1 MSTFDVR
8 GRYDQYIV
16 ESVPAS
22 KGGVGSIHRTTDPR
36 WVYKQYFESAKAP
49 SLQHLDRLIG
59 IGRDVLIR
67 DGRKPGETPESSVN
81 WPIDVSVD
89 ANEVVQ
95 GVILPAI
102 PPSLFN
108 EYDSVRGLEFL
119 VMARANPPSAKG
131 RVALLLRMAEILNF
145 IDSRGLVH
153 GDINGK
159 NLAWAITPAPI
170 MYLIDCDGMVPQD
183 PPPDQGVQAMGW
195 TDPRV
200 IDHLIPAHD
209 KYSDWYCL
217 ALAMYRGLL
226 LTSGKLDSKRPDG
239 SWPEPSAIPADLDP
253 GIAELLRRGLCDPLH
268 PGARPRPADW
278 VKGLINAFLDHGRFD
293 EVATQKLDE
302 LSVVALAKP
311 GFTPLPSTDWSQFL
325 PATSASQPPLQV
337 RPQNVPVG
345 RSRPTRCGQPSRH
358 VRRRRPLTLRPA
370 RLRRRTGPSAGR
382 PRGRPGHRGRGLV
395 ASARLAVLRVLAR
408 HRARIFGVALFQ
420 LRGLPG
426 RFPVA
431 TVRRNTLYAYGAIAL
446 ITTLIPVIA
455 NAH

>member
-8 GRYDQYIV
+8 GRYDQYTV
-16 ESVPAS
+16 ESVPVS
-22 KGGVGSIHRTTDPR
+22 KGGVGSIHQTTDPR
-36 WVYKQYFESAKAP
+36 WVYKHYFESAKAP
-49 SLQHLDRLIG
+49 SLQHLDQLIG

-67 DGRKPGETPESSVN
+67 DGRRPGQTPESSVN
-81 WPIDVSVD
+81 WPVDVSVD
-89 ANEVVQ
+89 VNDAVR

-102 PPSLFN
+102 PPSLYN

-119 VMARANPPSAKG
+119 VMARANPPAAKG

-183 PPPDQGVQAMGW
+183 PPPDHGVQAMGW

-226 LTSGKLDSKRPDG
+226 LTSGKLDSKRTDG
-239 SWPEPSAIPADLDP
+239 SWPEPKAIPADLDP
-253 GIAELLRRGLCDPLH
+253 GIATLLRRGLGDPLD
-268 PGARPRPADW
+268 PTVRPRPAEW
-278 VKGLINAFLDHGRFD
+278 VKGLVSVFLDHGRFD
-293 EVATQKLDE
+293 EAATQKLDQ

-311 GFTPLPSTDWSQFL
+311 TFTPLPSTDWSQFL
-325 PATSASQPPLQV
+325 PATSASQPPQQV
-337 RPQNVPVG
+337 RPVVP
-345 RSRPTRCGQPSRH
+345 
-358 VRRRRPLTLRPA
+358 LRPA
-370 RLRRRTGPSAGR
+370 PAAPLPPACPPPPTYR
-382 PRGRPGHRGRGLV
+382 PVPQVGGVAARAIEGGTWWHLRGLLCCLFV
-395 ASARLAVLRVLAR
+395 PVIALGY
-408 HRARIFGVALFQ
+408 IGVALYQ
-420 LRGLPG
+420 LRDLSDG
-426 RFPVA
+426 FPVA
-431 TVRRNTLYAYGAIAL
+431 TVRRNALYAYAAIAL
-446 ITTLIPVIA
+446 IPLIIIA
-455 NAH
+455 SSH

>member
-8 GRYDQYIV
+8 GRYDQYTV
-16 ESVPAS
+16 ESVPIS

-36 WVYKQYFESAKAP
+36 WVYKHYFESAKAP

-81 WPIDVSVD
+81 WPVDVSVD
-89 ANEVVQ
+89 ANEAVQ

-145 IDSRGLVH
+145 VDSRGLVH

-159 NLAWAITPAPI
+159 NGLGHCACADHVPDRLRRNGPPGSAAGSGCSGHGLDRSAGHRSPHPRARQVQRLVLPRAGHVPRSSAHLRQARFETARRKLA
-170 MYLIDCDGMVPQD
+170 
-183 PPPDQGVQAMGW
+183 
-195 TDPRV
+195 
-200 IDHLIPAHD
+200 
-209 KYSDWYCL
+209 
-217 ALAMYRGLL
+217 
-226 LTSGKLDSKRPDG
+226 
-239 SWPEPSAIPADLDP
+239 EPKAIPADLDP
-253 GIAELLRRGLCDPLH
+253 GIATLLRRGLGDPLD
-268 PGARPRPADW
+268 PVVRPRPAEW

-293 EVATQKLDE
+293 EAATQKLDQ

-311 GFTPLPSTDWSQFL
+311 TFTPLPSTDWSQFL
-325 PATSASQPPLQV
+325 PATSASQPPQPALPQQVPV
-337 RPQNVPVG
+337 RPQPV
-345 RSRPTRCGQPSRH
+345 SPVRPAIP
-358 VRRRRPLTLRPA
+358 LRPA
-370 RLRRRTGPSAGR
+370 PPPPTAPACPPPPAYR
-382 PRGRPGHRGRGLV
+382 PVPQVGGVAARAIEGGTWWHLRGLV
-395 ASARLAVLRVLAR
+395 CCLFLPVIALPYV
-408 HRARIFGVALFQ
+408 GVALYQ
-420 LRGLPG
+420 LRDLSD

-431 TVRRNTLYAYGAIAL
+431 TVRRNTLYAYAAIAFISFI
-446 ITTLIPVIA
+446 ITIA
-455 NAH
+455 SSH

>member
-8 GRYDQYIV
+8 GRYDQYTV
-16 ESVPAS
+16 ESVPVS
-22 KGGVGSIHRTTDPR
+22 KGGVGSIHQTTDPR
-36 WVYKQYFESAKAP
+36 WVYKHYFESAKAP
-49 SLQHLDRLIG
+49 SLQHLDQLIG

-67 DGRKPGETPESSVN
+67 DGRRPGQTPESSVN
-81 WPIDVSVD
+81 WPVDVSVD
-89 ANEVVQ
+89 VNEAVR

-102 PPSLFN
+102 PPSLYN

-119 VMARANPPSAKG
+119 VMARANPPAAKG

-183 PPPDQGVQAMGW
+183 PPPDHGVQAMGW

-226 LTSGKLDSKRPDG
+226 LTSGKLDSKRTDG
-239 SWPEPSAIPADLDP
+239 SWPEPKAIPADLDP
-253 GIAELLRRGLCDPLH
+253 GIATLLRRGLGDPLD
-268 PGARPRPADW
+268 PTVRPRPAEW
-278 VKGLINAFLDHGRFD
+278 VKGLVSVFLDHGRFD
-293 EVATQKLDE
+293 EAATQKLDQ

-311 GFTPLPSTDWSQFL
+311 TFTPLPSTDWSQFL
-325 PATSASQPPLQV
+325 PATSASQPPQQV
-337 RPQNVPVG
+337 RPVVP
-345 RSRPTRCGQPSRH
+345 
-358 VRRRRPLTLRPA
+358 LRPA
-370 RLRRRTGPSAGR
+370 PAAPLPPACPPPPTYR
-382 PRGRPGHRGRGLV
+382 PVPQVGGVAARAIEGGTWWHLRGLLCCLFV
-395 ASARLAVLRVLAR
+395 PVIALGY
-408 HRARIFGVALFQ
+408 IGVALYQ
-420 LRGLPG
+420 LRDLSDG
-426 RFPVA
+426 FPVA
-431 TVRRNTLYAYGAIAL
+431 TVRRNALYAYAAIAL
-446 ITTLIPVIA
+446 IPLIIIA
-455 NAH
+455 SSH

>member
-8 GRYDQYIV
+8 GRYDQYTV
-16 ESVPAS
+16 ESVPVS

-36 WVYKQYFESAKAP
+36 WVYKHYFESAKTP
-49 SLQHLDRLIG
+49 SLQHLDQLIG

-67 DGRKPGETPESSVN
+67 DGRRPGQTPESSVN
-81 WPIDVSVD
+81 WPVDVSVD
-89 ANEVVQ
+89 VNDAVR

-102 PPSLFN
+102 PPSLYN

-119 VMARANPPSAKG
+119 VMARANPPAAKG

-183 PPPDQGVQAMGW
+183 PPPDHGVQAMGW

-226 LTSGKLDSKRPDG
+226 LTSGKLDSKRTDG
-239 SWPEPSAIPADLDP
+239 SWPEPKAIPADLDP
-253 GIAELLRRGLCDPLH
+253 GIATLLRRGLGDPLD
-268 PGARPRPADW
+268 PTVRPRPAEW
-278 VKGLINAFLDHGRFD
+278 VKGLVSVFLDHGRFD
-293 EVATQKLDE
+293 EAATQKLDQ

-311 GFTPLPSTDWSQFL
+311 TFTPLPSTDWSQFL
-325 PATSASQPPLQV
+325 PATSASQPPQQV
-337 RPQNVPVG
+337 RPVRPVVP
-345 RSRPTRCGQPSRH
+345 
-358 VRRRRPLTLRPA
+358 LRPA
-370 RLRRRTGPSAGR
+370 PAAPLPPACPPPPTYR
-382 PRGRPGHRGRGLV
+382 PVPQVGGVAARAIEGGTWWHLRGLLCCLFV
-395 ASARLAVLRVLAR
+395 PVIALGY
-408 HRARIFGVALFQ
+408 IGVALYQ
-420 LRGLPG
+420 LRDLSDG
-426 RFPVA
+426 FPVA
-431 TVRRNTLYAYGAIAL
+431 TVRRNTLYAYAAI
-446 ITTLIPVIA
+446 TLILLIIIA
-455 NAH
+455 SSH

>member
-36 WVYKQYFESAKAP
+36 WVYKQYFESAKTP

-81 WPIDVSVD
+81 WPVDVSVD
-89 ANEVVQ
+89 ANETVQ

-170 MYLIDCDGMVPQD
+170 MYLIDCDGMAPQN

-209 KYSDWYCL
+209 KYSDRYCL

-239 SWPEPSAIPADLDP
+239 SWPEPRAIPAGLDP
-253 GIAELLRRGLCDPLH
+253 GITELLRRGLCDPLD
-268 PGARPRPADW
+268 PAARPRPADW
-278 VKGLINAFLDHGRFD
+278 VKGLINAFLDHGQFD
-293 EVATQKLDE
+293 EASTQKLDE

-311 GFTPLPSTDWSQFL
+311 TFTPLPSTDWSQFL
-325 PATSASQPPLQV
+325 PTTSASQPPQQV
-337 RPQNVPVG
+337 RPQNVPGQPQPASPV
-345 RSRPTRCGQPSRH
+345 RPTVPSRPVRPVPAPPACPPPPSY
-358 VRRRRPLTLRPA
+358 RPVPRVGGVAA
-370 RLRRRTGPSAGR
+370 RAIEGGAWWHL
-382 PRGRPGHRGRGLV
+382 RGLLCCLFV
-395 ASARLAVLRVLAR
+395 PVIALGY
-408 HRARIFGVALFQ
+408 IGVALYQ
-420 LRGLPG
+420 LRDLSG

-446 ITTLIPVIA
+446 ITFIAVIA
-455 NAH
+455 SAH

>member
-8 GRYDQYIV
+8 GRYDQYTV
-16 ESVPAS
+16 ESVPVS
-22 KGGVGSIHRTTDPR
+22 KGGVGSIHQTTDPR
-36 WVYKQYFESAKAP
+36 WVYKHYFESAKAP
-49 SLQHLDRLIG
+49 SLQHLDQLIG

-67 DGRKPGETPESSVN
+67 DGRRPGQTPESSVN
-81 WPIDVSVD
+81 WPVDVSVD
-89 ANEVVQ
+89 VNDAVR

-102 PPSLFN
+102 PPSLYN

-119 VMARANPPSAKG
+119 VMARANPPAAKG

-183 PPPDQGVQAMGW
+183 PPPDHGVQAMGW

-226 LTSGKLDSKRPDG
+226 LTSGKLDSKRTDG
-239 SWPEPSAIPADLDP
+239 SWPEPKAIPADLDP
-253 GIAELLRRGLCDPLH
+253 GIATLLRRGLGDPLD
-268 PGARPRPADW
+268 PTVRPRPAEW
-278 VKGLINAFLDHGRFD
+278 VKGLVSVFLDHGRFD
-293 EVATQKLDE
+293 EAATQKLDQ

-311 GFTPLPSTDWSQFL
+311 TFTPLPSTDWSQFL
-325 PATSASQPPLQV
+325 PATSASQPPQQV
-337 RPQNVPVG
+337 RPVRPVVP
-345 RSRPTRCGQPSRH
+345 
-358 VRRRRPLTLRPA
+358 LRPA
-370 RLRRRTGPSAGR
+370 PAAPLPPACPPPPTYR
-382 PRGRPGHRGRGLV
+382 PVPQVGGVAARAIEGGTWWHLRGLLCCLFV
-395 ASARLAVLRVLAR
+395 PVIALGY
-408 HRARIFGVALFQ
+408 IGVALYQ
-420 LRGLPG
+420 LRDLSDG
-426 RFPVA
+426 FPVA
-431 TVRRNTLYAYGAIAL
+431 TVRRNTLYAYAAIAL
-446 ITTLIPVIA
+446 ILPIIIA
-455 NAH
+455 SSH

>member
-8 GRYDQYIV
+8 GRYDQYTV
-16 ESVPAS
+16 ESVPIS

-36 WVYKQYFESAKAP
+36 WVYKHYFESAKAP

-81 WPIDVSVD
+81 WPVDVSVD
-89 ANEVVQ
+89 ANEAVQ

-145 IDSRGLVH
+145 VDSRGLVH

-159 NLAWAITPAPI
+159 NLAWAIAPTPI

-239 SWPEPSAIPADLDP
+239 SWPEPKAIPADLDP
-253 GIAELLRRGLCDPLH
+253 GIATLLRRGLGDPLD
-268 PGARPRPADW
+268 PVVRPRPAEW

-293 EVATQKLDE
+293 DAATQKLDQ

-311 GFTPLPSTDWSQFL
+311 TFTPLPSTDWSQFL
-325 PATSASQPPLQV
+325 PATSASQPPQSALPQQVPV
-337 RPQNVPVG
+337 RPQPV
-345 RSRPTRCGQPSRH
+345 SPVRPAIP
-358 VRRRRPLTLRPA
+358 LRPA
-370 RLRRRTGPSAGR
+370 PPPPTTPACPPPPAYR
-382 PRGRPGHRGRGLV
+382 PVPQVGGVAARAIEGGTWWHLRGLV
-395 ASARLAVLRVLAR
+395 CCLFLPVIALPYV
-408 HRARIFGVALFQ
+408 GVALYQ
-420 LRGLPG
+420 LRDLSD

-431 TVRRNTLYAYGAIAL
+431 TVRRNTLYAYAAIAFISFI
-446 ITTLIPVIA
+446 ITIA
-455 NAH
+455 SSH